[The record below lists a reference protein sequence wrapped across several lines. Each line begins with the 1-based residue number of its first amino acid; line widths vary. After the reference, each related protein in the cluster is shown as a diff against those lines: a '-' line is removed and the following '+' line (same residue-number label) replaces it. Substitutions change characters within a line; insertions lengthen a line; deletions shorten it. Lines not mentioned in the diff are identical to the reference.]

1 MCHCHRQYL
10 VAGPAGEC
18 GSNSG
23 NFAGSQ
29 SCRTYEE
36 YLSRQK
42 SAAGQAAGV
51 LLVGPEK
58 TIRKL
63 TGSLPLLK

>member
-1 MCHCHRQYL
+1 M
-10 VAGPAGEC
+10 
-18 GSNSG
+18 
-23 NFAGSQ
+23 
-29 SCRTYEE
+29 
-36 YLSRQK
+36 SRQK

>member
-1 MCHCHRQYL
+1 MKEKC
-10 VAGPAGEC
+10 VIVTD
-18 GSNSG
+18 S
-23 NFAGSQ
+23 
-29 SCRTYEE
+29 T
-36 YLSRQK
+36 LSLGLQVNAAAILGISLGAR
-42 SAAGQAAGV
+42 AAGQAAGV